1 MGVRNFSNATRFN
14 PPFNYAINSCTLNPA
29 NCLGIAD
36 RKGSIRVGK
45 DADLVVLEKDYSVAQ
60 TYCMGKAQL

>member
-1 MGVRNFSNATRFN
+1 MDGGNSEDIVRD
-14 PPFNYAINSCTLNPA
+14 L
-29 NCLGIAD
+29 LGLLLVRLQSHAQHIGAAD
-36 RKGSIRVGK
+36 RVGSVEVGK